1 MAEEHPEDAKRSGRS
16 IRQSDAG
23 RSPWDDPLDAD
34 RLAASTGPYPHQSTS
49 AGSPSRAR
57 VALSTS
63 TVYPETT
70 ASAFELASGLGYD
83 AVELMVG
90 VDPVSADIDYVCKLQ
105 DYHQVAVASIHAP
118 CLLVTQNI
126 WGTEPWG
133 KLRRSCEAARRLGAG
148 VVVVHPPFR
157 WQREYAAGFTAGIAD
172 LSGMT
177 GITIAV
183 ENMYPWRA
191 PGTGF
196 GFQAY
201 APNWDP
207 TPLALDALTLDLSHA
222 ATARLRSMD
231 YVTAWGPRLRHVHL
245 TDGSGS
251 LRDEHLL
258 PGQGD
263 QDAWAVVDRLAVD
276 GYSGYIVHEFNT
288 RRAESRADR
297 ERVLAEALAETRTH
311 LVTAH
316 AD

>member
-1 MAEEHPEDAKRSGRS
+1 L
-16 IRQSDAG
+16 
-23 RSPWDDPLDAD
+23 DDVGDVGQ
-34 RLAASTGPYPHQSTS
+34 LAASVDSRQGEPTP
-49 AGSPSRAR
+49 ADSPALPG

-70 ASAFELASGLGYD
+70 ASAFELAANLGYD
-83 AVELMVG
+83 GVELMVG
-90 VDPVSADIDYVCKLQ
+90 VDPVSADIDYVRKLQ
-105 DYHQVAVASIHAP
+105 DYHQVAVASVHAP

-126 WGTEPWG
+126 WGTDPWG
-133 KLRRSCEAARRLGAG
+133 KLRRSCDAARRLGAT

-157 WQREYAAGFTAGIAD
+157 WQRDYAAGFETGIAD
-172 LSGMT
+172 LSNVT

-207 TPLALDALTLDLSHA
+207 TTLALDALTLDLSHA
-222 ATARLRSMD
+222 ATARVRSMD
-231 YVTAWGPRLRHVHL
+231 YLTAWGSRLRHVHL

-251 LRDEHLL
+251 LRDEHLF

-263 QDAWAVVDRLAVD
+263 QDAWAVVDQLAAA

-288 RRAESRADR
+288 RRADSRADR

-311 LVTAH
+311 LIA
-316 AD
+316 ARSG